1 MNIKKILALTII
13 VLAVFSCLSV
23 ASAGLFDFLGGD
35 QAKNKTITFDT
46 FTLSL
51 PDNAK
56 VTNNNHTNFGI
67 TFNEY
72 VVEYNNG
79 KNDTFLLVEV
89 AEGNGTNTS
98 ADEYKNYWLQQ
109 EGAKDGG
116 KYGNWTIIDITTT
129 PSKDRAG
136 VNYLF
141 VQNTNTSFDIL
152 MGGDLNEM
160 KKVSDTFKQVK
171 K

>member
-1 MNIKKILALTII
+1 MNIKKILALTFI

-23 ASAGLFDFLGGD
+23 ASAGLFDFLGGN
-35 QAKNKTITFDT
+35 QAKNTTITFDT
-46 FTLSL
+46 FTLSF

-56 VTNNNHTNFGI
+56 VTNNTHSSFGI
-67 TFNEY
+67 TFKEY
-72 VVEYNNG
+72 AVEYNNG

-89 AEGNGTNTS
+89 AEGNGTKTS
-98 ADEYKNYWLQQ
+98 ADEYKNYWLEK

-129 PSKDRAG
+129 ASKDRAG

-141 VQNTNTSFDIL
+141 VQNTNASFDIL

-160 KKVSDTFKQVK
+160 KKVSDTYKEVK